1 MAGGTLAGRPVP
13 DPPAAASAHP
23 PRPPSYWQALDS
35 GRLLVMAA
43 AIMLVA
49 AALAGV
55 ATEGQFHNL
64 SAATAFGG
72 FIAFGEVLRLALPG
86 GREAAPIAMV
96 GAMAYALLIGLPTP
110 GSAGHPFPQQLNPN
124 ALQVI
129 TVTAIGMT
137 VGALPHIAAGRPSG
151 LTGMC
156 TRLVTIACLA
166 FIFRP
171 LVSHVFAPLFKQQQP
186 ALWELE
192 FSIMAVLLL
201 LGWLIETIVGALIR
215 ADDVGARFWVAIRD
229 EMRLQWQL
237 GLAVGASVLITVFA
251 TEAMGLLELAVF
263 IGPLLVTQIAFRR
276 YAGIRA
282 TYLQTVRSLARV
294 TEVAGYVEQEHS
306 RRVSHL
312 AVAVGRGLGLPE
324 PELLALE
331 YAALMHDIGQLAL
344 RDPIPGG
351 ATLLVSS
358 AEQEQIAK
366 LGADVIHE
374 AGVLDEVAELV
385 RCQSWPAR
393 GHDPAPPLGSMI
405 IKAANAFDDMVGPST
420 DRNRSAAALERMRLD
435 PVGFDAGVVAVLAEV
450 AGRRVPSRL

>member
-1 MAGGTLAGRPVP
+1 M
-13 DPPAAASAHP
+13 S
-23 PRPPSYWQALDS
+23 
-35 GRLLVMAA
+35 
-43 AIMLVA
+43 
-49 AALAGV
+49 
-55 ATEGQFHNL
+55 
-64 SAATAFGG
+64 
-72 FIAFGEVLRLALPG
+72 
-86 GREAAPIAMV
+86 
-96 GAMAYALLIGLPTP
+96 
-110 GSAGHPFPQQLNPN
+110 
-124 ALQVI
+124 
-129 TVTAIGMT
+129 

-156 TRLVTIACLA
+156 TRLITIACLA

-171 LVSHVFAPLFKQQQP
+171 LVPDVFAPLYAHGRP

-192 FSIMAVLLL
+192 LSIMAVLLL
-201 LGWLIETIVGALIR
+201 LGWLIETTVGALIR
-215 ADDVGARFWVAIRD
+215 ADDVGARFLVAIRD

-344 RDPIPGG
+344 RDAIPGG

-366 LGADVIHE
+366 LGADVIDQ

-435 PVGFDAGVVAVLAEV
+435 PVAFDAGVVSVLAEV
-450 AGRRVPSRL
+450 AGRRVPRRL